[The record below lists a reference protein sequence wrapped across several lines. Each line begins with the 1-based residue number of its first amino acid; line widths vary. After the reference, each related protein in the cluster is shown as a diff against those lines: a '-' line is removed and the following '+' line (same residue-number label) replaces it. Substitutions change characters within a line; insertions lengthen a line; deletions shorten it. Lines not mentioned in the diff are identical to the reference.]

1 MLYITLLI
9 YVCNEKED
17 VFREFENLALPMLD
31 DYNGKLLLRL
41 RPNETSIVSVEGESP
56 YEVHFLSFE
65 SEQDFNAYIQDPR
78 RKEFLHLKEESIKA
92 TLLVKGEKV

>member
-65 SEQDFNAYIQDPR
+65 SEQDFMLIYKTREEKNFYI
-78 RKEFLHLKEESIKA
+78 
-92 TLLVKGEKV
+92 

>member
-1 MLYITLLI
+1 MIYITLLI
-9 YVCNEKED
+9 FVKEGKQS
-17 VFREFENLALPMLD
+17 VFKEFEELALPMLG
-31 DYNGKLLLRL
+31 DYKGKLLIRL
-41 RPNETSIVSVEGESP
+41 RPNETSIVSVEVECP